1 MHFQIFDVLAL
12 WNRSEGWKTS
22 LETFLPLSVHLE
34 RTRPD
39 GFKAVMS
46 FILQVEINLL
56 IFTEELDAN
65 NIV

>member
-1 MHFQIFDVLAL
+1 M
-12 WNRSEGWKTS
+12 
-22 LETFLPLSVHLE
+22 HLE
-34 RTRPD
+34 QTRSD

-46 FILQVEINLL
+46 FLLQVVINLL